1 MLITGRCHCG
11 NLAFELD
18 WAPDPHE
25 IHARTCTCSFCRSHG
40 ATWTSHPRARLRV
53 AVRDSA
59 RVNIYRF
66 GSGTADFHVCTD
78 CGVVPLVSCVLDDT
92 RYAVVNVNVFDDAA
106 RALVRPAPASFESEE
121 LTGRLERRK
130 RTWIRD
136 VEYTT
141 PT

>member
-1 MLITGRCHCG
+1 MLISGRCHCG
-11 NLAFELD
+11 NIAFELGWD
-18 WAPDPHE
+18 PDPKE
-25 IHARTCTCSFCRSHG
+25 IVARTCTCSFCRSHG
-40 ATWTSHPRARLRV
+40 ATWTSHPRAKLRI

-59 RVNIYRF
+59 QVNIYRF
-66 GSGTADFHVCTD
+66 GSNTADFHVCMD
-78 CGVVPLVSCVLDDT
+78 CGGVPFVSCMLDDT

-121 LTGRLERRK
+121 LTGRLERRQ

-141 PT
+141 PV